1 MMRPKLILGRKLMRL
16 VFRRLAAMAFFVVA
30 GMGAARAQSIE
41 NFYKNKQLTMIVYA
55 GAGSP
60 YDVYARLLAKYLPE
74 YLPGKPGII
83 IQYMVGAGGL
93 KAVDYMNRIAPRDG
107 SLIGTIGRGL
117 PFEPMLGAH
126 DVNWDPL
133 QFTWIG
139 SMNSE
144 ASLAMSWNTSLVK
157 TLDDLKKM
165 ELMVPGTGVGA
176 DSEIIPRAINTLAGT
191 RFKIISGYKDTNA
204 AALAMESGEI
214 AGISYWAIS
223 SLMVVHPDW
232 VRDKKINIL
241 FQTGSTDISFLPGL
255 PKIRDSITDP
265 IDRKALDFLLA
276 REIIGRPFVAPPGLP
291 ADRTKA
297 LRDAFAASMNDPELK
312 KDAARARMGIDL
324 VTGEQIDALLKD
336 AASSPPE
343 VLERVKQ
350 ALGR

>member
-1 MMRPKLILGRKLMRL
+1 MIRSKLILGRELMRF
-16 VFRRLAAMAFFVVA
+16 VFRRLAGMAFFAVA
-30 GMGAARAQSIE
+30 GLGVARAQSIE

-93 KAVDYMNRIAPRDG
+93 KAVDYMNR
-107 SLIGTIGRGL
+107 
-117 PFEPMLGAH
+117 
-126 DVNWDPL
+126 VNWDPL

-144 ASLAMSWNTSLVK
+144 ASLAMSWNTSAVK

-191 RFKIISGYKDTNA
+191 KFKIISGYKDTNA

-214 AGISYWAIS
+214 GGISYWAIS

-276 REIIGRPFVAPPGLP
+276 REVIGRPFVAPPGLP

-297 LRDAFAASMNDPELK
+297 LRDAFAASMGDPELK
-312 KDAARARMGIDL
+312 KDAERARMGIDL

-336 AASSPPE
+336 AANSPPE

>member
-1 MMRPKLILGRKLMRL
+1 MSL
-16 VFRRLAAMAFFVVA
+16 VFHRIAAMVFFVA
-30 GMGAARAQSIE
+30 MSLGFARAQSVE
-41 NFYKNKQLTMIVYA
+41 SFYKNKQLTILVYA

-74 YLPGKPGII
+74 YLPGKPAII

-93 KAVDYMNRIAPRDG
+93 KVVDYMNRIAPRDG

-117 PFEPMLGAH
+117 PFEPMLGAR

-144 ASLAMSWNTSLVK
+144 ASLAMAWNTAPVK
-157 TLDDLKKM
+157 TLDDLKKT
-165 ELMVPGTGVGA
+165 ELIVPGTGVGA

-191 RFKIISGYKDTNA
+191 KFKIISGYKDTNA
-204 AALAMESGEI
+204 AALAMESGEL
-214 AGISYWAIS
+214 AGIAYWAVS
-223 SLMVVHPDW
+223 ALMVVHPDW

-241 FQTGSTDISFLPGL
+241 FQTGKTDISFLPGL
-255 PKIRDSITDP
+255 PKIRDSVTDP
-265 IDRKALDFLLA
+265 IDKKALDFLLA

-291 ADRTKA
+291 ADRVKA
-297 LRDAFAASMNDPELK
+297 LRQAFVDSMRDPELK
-312 KDAARARMGIDL
+312 KDAERARMGIDL
-324 VTGEQIDALLKD
+324 VTGEEVDALLKD
-336 AASSPPE
+336 AANSPPD
-343 VLERVKQ
+343 VLDRVKQ